1 LFRLTEANLG
11 WKRQFRL
18 TRGQPRTGD
27 VVPSRP
33 RPTSNER
40 RCSISPE
47 AKLGRETLFPLT
59 RGQPRTG
66 HAVLP
71 RPKLALGGKAVT
83 TRPKPALGGRSTHD
97 SSKANLGREMQSY
110 IAGKGRKESMV
121 AAAQV
126 RESGRCGRGR
136 RTEEG
141 PTGRERDNLNNIDG

>member
-11 WKRQFRL
+11 WERQFCL

-27 VVPSRP
+27 AVPSRTS
-33 RPTSNER
+33 PTTDER

-66 HAVLP
+66 HTVLP
-71 RPKLALGGKAVT
+71 CPKLALGGEAVT
-83 TRPKPALGGRSTHD
+83 TCPKLALGDRSTHD
-97 SSKANLGREMQSY
+97 SPKANLVREMQSY

-121 AAAQV
+121 TAAQV

-136 RTEEG
+136 RIGEG